1 MLKRILLTLAALLL
15 LIAVLAGAKIK
26 QFSDMGAAGA
36 SMVMPPTVIAVSEA
50 GYQDW
55 EVSLNAVGSLEAV
68 QGVTVTADNPGRVA
82 EIAFTAGADVEA
94 GAVLIKQDISSEK
107 TQLRAAAASVEL
119 AQANLTRLT
128 ELFKKKVA
136 SQAELDASQASYKQ
150 AVAQADT
157 IRTSI
162 EKKTIKAPF
171 AGRLGIRL
179 VNLGQDLATGGAIVS
194 LQAVDP
200 IYVNFSLPQQDMAKL
215 KPGLSVRV
223 RSDAVPGKVFDG
235 KVTVINPEVDP
246 STRSLSIQATLANP
260 DKQLLPGM
268 FASVAVVMSDVKRV
282 LAVPITSIAYATYGD
297 SIFVVS
303 EKKDDKTGET
313 SLVAQQQFVRLGK
326 ARGDFVSV
334 EAGVNDGD
342 QVVSSGVFKLQ
353 NGAAVSIN
361 NSAMPEFSANPQLED
376 N

>member
-1 MLKRILLTLAALLL
+1 MLKRILLTLAALLV
-15 LIAVLAGAKIK
+15 LIAVLAGAKLK
-26 QFSDMGAAGA
+26 QFMDMAAAGE
-36 SMVMPPTVIAVSEA
+36 SMVMPPTVIAASEA
-50 GYQDW
+50 SYQDW

-94 GAVLIKQDISSEK
+94 GAVLIKQDISSEQA
-107 TQLRAAAASVEL
+107 QLRAAAASVEL

-223 RSDAVPGKVFDG
+223 RSDAAPGKVFEG
-235 KVTVINPEVDP
+235 KVTAINPEVDS
-246 STRSLSIQATLANP
+246 STRSLSVQATLANP

-282 LAVPITSIAYATYGD
+282 LAVPVTAVAYATYGD
-297 SIFVVS
+297 SIFVVT
-303 EKKDDKTGET
+303 EKKDEKTGET

-334 EAGVNDGD
+334 EAGINEGD